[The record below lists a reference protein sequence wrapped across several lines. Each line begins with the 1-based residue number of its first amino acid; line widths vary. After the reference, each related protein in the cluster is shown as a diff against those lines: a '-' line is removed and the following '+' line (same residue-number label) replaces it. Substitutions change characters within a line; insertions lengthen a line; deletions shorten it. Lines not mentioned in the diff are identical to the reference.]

1 MPKNIVIL
9 SDGTG
14 NEIGNAVTNVLK
26 LYRMLPKDGRQ
37 RVFYNPGVGTIGMSN
52 PWQRIK
58 QSFRG
63 VFGLATGYGLDDDVL
78 QAYRFLCANY
88 EPGDMVWLFGFSRG
102 AYTVRVVAA
111 FVHVIGLLPADQIN
125 LAGYAFTAYKA
136 SSSDSEGSSGAATG
150 ARSAALESA
159 WDFARIAGAYPIRIA
174 FVGVWDTVASVIV
187 PRSDV
192 LLPDIRTLRFT
203 RTNSSVRVFR
213 QAIAIDEQRRM
224 FRLNQWTEPQ
234 KYRAD
239 PYLLSSEVAQDAK
252 QVWFAGVHAD
262 VGGGYPEA
270 ESAASKF
277 PLAWLVGE
285 AAAEGLL
292 VDEAMFRHLALG
304 AGRPGSRHIY
314 VPPSTT
320 EKLHD
325 SLTHLWRLLE
335 WLPKRARWREWPG
348 RRVVL
353 GWYLPKGEPRLVP
366 EGAWLHESAI
376 ARIRDDPAY
385 NPRNLPKAYSVA
397 STRPLPA
404 VEPSSA
410 MQQMAHPGDGKTP
423 NSTLKGSDPSC

>member
-9 SDGTG
+9 NDGTG
-14 NEIGNAVTNVLK
+14 NEIGNAISNVLK

-58 QSFRG
+58 QRIRG

-78 QAYRFLCANY
+78 QAYHFLCATY
-88 EPGDMVWLFGFSRG
+88 EPGDAVWLFGFSRG
-102 AYTVRVVAA
+102 AYTVRVLAA
-111 FVHVIGLLPADQIN
+111 FVHVIGLLPADQMN

-136 SSSDSEGSSGAATG
+136 SSSESEGSSGA
-150 ARSAALESA
+150 RSVALEAA
-159 WDFARIAGAYPIRIA
+159 WDFARIAGAYPIRID

-203 RTNSSVRVFR
+203 RTNPSVRVFR
-213 QAIAIDEQRRM
+213 QAIAIDEKRRM
-224 FRLNQWTEPQ
+224 FRLNRWIEPQ
-234 KYRAD
+234 TYRAV
-239 PYLLSSEVAQDAK
+239 PYAPSSEVAQDAE

-262 VGGGYPEA
+262 IGGGYPEA
-270 ESAASKF
+270 ESSASKF

-292 VDEAMFRHLALG
+292 VDDRMFRHLALG
-304 AGRPGSRHIY
+304 EARPGSRHTY

-320 EKLHD
+320 AKLHD
-325 SLTHLWRLLE
+325 SLTPLWRLLE
-335 WLPKRARWREWPG
+335 WVPKQARWREWPG
-348 RRVVL
+348 RGVVL
-353 GWYLPKGEPRLVP
+353 GWYLPRGEPRLVP
-366 EGAWLHESAI
+366 EGALLHESVV
-376 ARIRDDPAY
+376 ARLRDDPAY
-385 NPRNLPKAYSVA
+385 GPPNLPKAYSVA
-397 STRPLPA
+397 SSRLLPA

-410 MQQMAHPGDGKTP
+410 MTQTARLGYGLGLYGHPD
-423 NSTLKGSDPSC
+423 